1 MAQEEKLVIS
11 EKLTKPSSIA
21 PMLFV
26 GLGGCG
32 CSMVARV
39 AEHLRRLPD
48 FQERYKG
55 LIKFALVDTNVN
67 DLERYR
73 AIADDSFLISDF
85 EKEEYANLASGKMFL
100 EPDDYFTQWV
110 PPSYRFRA
118 GDTAGAGQ
126 IRIEARLG
134 VYYQMKHKDFVPRF
148 RRLLDSLKSHEQ
160 GHRRLDTPEIRIV
173 VCYSVAGGTGSGS
186 HLPIAY
192 MLRDL
197 GRQVGKPSMIGVAVL
212 PSVFEDKTGVNKDG
226 TYANGYAA
234 LKETEHLMKLGSPDS
249 AFFPENGIT
258 FHYDPSDE
266 SKRIAHD
273 KPFEFLYVVDK
284 PESFTVSEP
293 VKAAADGLYLQF
305 FSPLF
310 GRQAGDYDNYT
321 QHQRFLVPH
330 DFEGKGIQGFTS
342 FYGTFGAAVLHV
354 PVDGLVEYCAHA
366 TALNLMK
373 SNFLGDIPG
382 DVAYES
388 LRTNPAVYNEVALR
402 PGEIPVPEE
411 DFEKKEKTLRE
422 DFKNA
427 LFMKRLTLLAAC
439 ELAAGHEDGKHLT
452 AFRHGYEPGY
462 VPKGDGSV
470 TVENSRRLN
479 DVKQL
484 AENKWAYSIGGMV
497 LPALSAAPGG
507 GLPGLLKAARDKL
520 ESYCEENI
528 PTAEANSGLH
538 ELKTKAEDTARLAY
552 GQALRIL
559 EKGVENAIPKM
570 PGFGQLLELGFMKK
584 DAGDIGLV
592 AQRFAALSL
601 IAHLPANPTA
611 SSSSDKEDSGSTDS
625 GEMKFKKKEEAQAKL
640 SACLNDEQAKY
651 EALISKEFYKKVEEF
666 KDKLKDFVKNLRVM
680 EDGYPHVEREKGRY
694 REELRKKGDLS
705 TNRYILDSEAFQIES
720 GRRMWDF
727 YFYDCV
733 AAIPELDSGDK
744 NVMSML
750 AGTVADITLAGG
762 EGDSSTLER
771 IYRSLYQY
779 SHRIITAAVAGDSR
793 SPDAARRNGLTL
805 PDALEKEFD
814 YWTLYR
820 SNMEAIEAKGEQE
833 VRALISKYR
842 IQQRQK
848 MSLKKDAEE
857 DRTFEKLKK
866 DYLRD
871 KVMRLVK
878 ERADLLCVYDESR
891 DLQGGVRPDRVFMAA
906 VSDKILNPMMEDI
919 LIGAGLHQPAW
930 VTDWHSVHEIIVYRA
945 VLNIPLYVFGRM
957 EEMKNCYHTFRN
969 LAKRPKALHIDRNWE
984 DTLPDLD
991 PDTSQENHRQ
1001 SIIRE
1006 QVVNFAALLTTAHPL
1021 ANKTVSKGQKPLSC
1035 IFRRDGY
1042 YLLAS
1047 PTRSPDRD
1055 PNGQDD
1061 ENGTVRLGASMGE
1074 AIQKLPEVLESD
1086 VVGYFQYQQ
1095 LLRSVREGLAPN
1107 VLIQVADLPK
1117 QWRENHDKLRNQ
1129 YGSVPTDIQG
1139 KQLKDYADS
1148 YKRLREA
1155 LEQLL
1160 EKLRNRQIELQ
1171 TVGEDVSANTGT
1183 LSNDKARSNLH
1194 QCIDILTNFSAGW
1207 AAMENPDKSRTL
1219 PGAFDGIFEP
1229 LDEATLQGKLKQ
1241 LRSGEVCY
1249 RGEEV

>member
-1 MAQEEKLVIS
+1 
-11 EKLTKPSSIA
+11 
-21 PMLFV
+21 
-26 GLGGCG
+26 
-32 CSMVARV
+32 
-39 AEHLRRLPD
+39 
-48 FQERYKG
+48 
-55 LIKFALVDTNVN
+55 
-67 DLERYR
+67 
-73 AIADDSFLISDF
+73 
-85 EKEEYANLASGKMFL
+85 
-100 EPDDYFTQWV
+100 
-110 PPSYRFRA
+110 
-118 GDTAGAGQ
+118 
-126 IRIEARLG
+126 
-134 VYYQMKHKDFVPRF
+134 
-148 RRLLDSLKSHEQ
+148 
-160 GHRRLDTPEIRIV
+160 
-173 VCYSVAGGTGSGS
+173 
-186 HLPIAY
+186 

-197 GRQVGKPSMIGVAVL
+197 GTQIGKPTLIGVAVL
-212 PSVFEDKTGVNKDG
+212 PSVFEDKTGINKDG

-234 LKETEHLMKLGSPDS
+234 LKETEHLMKLGAPDS

-266 SKRIAHD
+266 SKRTVHD

-284 PESFTVSEP
+284 PESFTVSDP

-310 GRQAGDYDNYT
+310 GKQAGDYDNYT

-330 DFEGKGIQGFTS
+330 DFEGKGIQGFSS
-342 FYGTFGAAVLHV
+342 FYGTYGAAVLHV
-354 PVDGLVEYCAHA
+354 PATGLIEYCAKTA
-366 TALNLMK
+366 ALNLVK
-373 SNFLGDIPG
+373 SNFLGNIPG
-382 DVAYES
+382 DETFEY
-388 LRTNPAVYNEVALR
+388 LRVNPDVYSEVLFRDGDLR
-402 PGEIPVPEE
+402 PVK
-411 DFEKKEKTLRE
+411 FE
-422 DFKNA
+422 DFKDRKEEDQKILYDR
-427 LFMKRLTLLAAC
+427 LFMKRLRLLAAC
-439 ELAAGHEDGKHLT
+439 ESDRELFDGKYFGF
-452 AFRHGYEPGY
+452 FRHGHLPGF
-462 VPKGDGSV
+462 VPVKADGSV
-470 TVENSRRLN
+470 KLDDGRIDPDNDDLSRMEW
-479 DVKQL
+479 K
-484 AENKWAYSIGGMV
+484 ASIGGMV
-497 LPALSAAPGG
+497 LRALLPESDGADS
-507 GLPGLLKAARDKL
+507 GLVTKCKEIMFDQSQIPPPKLPEGRYEDFINAARRYERDM
-520 ESYCEENI
+520 I
-528 PTAEANSGLH
+528 QAGL
-538 ELKTKAEDTARLAY
+538 
-552 GQALRIL
+552 QALEEGDASIPGFDMLQTLEFLKGKTDNISLVAKRYAVLAIL
-559 EKGVENAIPKM
+559 EQVNEY
-570 PGFGQLLELGFMKK
+570 LGKHAV
-584 DAGDIGLV
+584 DT
-592 AQRFAALSL
+592 
-601 IAHLPANPTA
+601 PAP
-611 SSSSDKEDSGSTDS
+611 E
-625 GEMKFKKKEEAQAKL
+625 
-640 SACLNDEQAKY
+640 Y
-651 EALISKEFYKKVEEF
+651 
-666 KDKLKDFVKNLRVM
+666 VKNKEQDTIKEKEAPQVIKTVCSKAKDRAAIAISNEFFLRLRDFKNTLNNYASTLRYL
-680 EDGYPHVEREKGRY
+680 EQGFPRLEEEKARDCER
-694 REELRKKGDLS
+694 LRTVGDES
-705 TNRYILDSEAFQIES
+705 TNSYILDSEAFQMES

-727 YFYDCV
+727 FYYDQV
-733 AAIPELDSGDK
+733 ERMPELAADNPTVSCL
-744 NVMSML
+744 L
-750 AGTVADITLAGG
+750 AESVAESAVGG
-762 EGDSSTLER
+762 G
-771 IYRSLYQY
+771 
-779 SHRIITAAVAGDSR
+779 AGDSNQLERLYQGLYNHTSAVIQKMISGDPR
-793 SPDAARRNGLTL
+793 SVDKARRAGLAL
-805 PDALEKEFD
+805 PTALELEFD
-814 YWTLYR
+814 YRALYLSHVWDVDTGR
-820 SNMEAIEAKGEQE
+820 DKE
-833 VRALISKYR
+833 VRRFVNKFRA
-842 IQQRQK
+842 QQQVSQTIRK
-848 MSLKKDAEE
+848 ETVE
-857 DRTFEKLKK
+857 DDVAKALKK

-871 KVMRLVK
+871 KVLRLVR

-891 DLQGGVRPDRVFMAA
+891 DLQGGVRPDKVFLA
-906 VSDKILNPMMEDI
+906 VVSKDVCENKLMKEALVNADVPEEN
-919 LIGAGLHQPAW
+919 W
-930 VTDWHSVHEIIVYRA
+930 VTDGWDNPREIIIYRA
-945 VLNIPLYVFGRM
+945 RLNIPLYVLGRM
-957 EEMKNCYHTFRN
+957 DEMKNCYHTFRN